1 MSCGIPSIVS
11 NIPPNKNLVKDNGF
25 MFDLNNYEESV
36 LKMINE
42 INETLN
48 NKRYYHQKSLD
59 SFEFINK
66 NLINSQCY
74 QKMKTILDNL

>member
-1 MSCGIPSIVS
+1 
-11 NIPPNKNLVKDNGF
+11 
-25 MFDLNNYEESV
+25 MFDLNNYEASIQIT
-36 LKMINE
+36 INE

-48 NKRYYHQKSLD
+48 NKKYYHQKSLD